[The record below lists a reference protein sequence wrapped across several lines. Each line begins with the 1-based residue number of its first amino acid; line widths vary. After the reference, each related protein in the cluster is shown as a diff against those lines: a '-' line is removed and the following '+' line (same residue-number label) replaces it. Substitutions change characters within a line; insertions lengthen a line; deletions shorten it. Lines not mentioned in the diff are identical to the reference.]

1 MSKLTIALTLLA
13 LAACRPDS
21 QKEIATVAEVLP
33 GLPLPPA
40 ARVVSRAGTPEA
52 LQITFQSLI
61 PADSLTDYYRGILS
75 RGEWTLQSDMTDA
88 QGAAVLY
95 ATREGPPIWVRIT
108 RTVGAPG
115 STVQVNGA
123 VKKEQ
128 GKPGAKT
135 VTPG

>member
-1 MSKLTIALTLLA
+1 
-13 LAACRPDS
+13 
-21 QKEIATVAEVLP
+21 VAEVLP

-40 ARVVSRAGTPEA
+40 ARVVARAGTPEA
-52 LQITFQSLI
+52 LQITFQSAL
-61 PADSLTDYYRGILS
+61 PADSLADYYRSVLT
-75 RGEWTLQSDMTDA
+75 RGEWTLESDATDGT
-88 QGAAVLY
+88 GAIVLY
-95 ATREGPPIWVRIT
+95 ATRDGPPIWVRVT

-128 GKPGAKT
+128 GKPGAKV

>member
-1 MSKLTIALTLLA
+1 MRTLTVALALVT
-13 LAACRPDS
+13 LAACSPDS
-21 QKEIATVAEVLP
+21 SKEIATVAEVLP

-40 ARVVSRAGTPEA
+40 ARVVARAGTPEA
-52 LQITFQSLI
+52 LQITFQSMM

-75 RGEWTLQSDMTDA
+75 TGPWTLQSDMQDA
-88 QGAAVLY
+88 EGAAVLY

-128 GKPGAKT
+128 GKPGAKV